1 VFSGNGRLCD
11 ADTWKAFGLIH
22 FPDQDDDE
30 DDADIDQVK
39 QGSFFLDFSKF
50 EHSLNVNI

>member
-1 VFSGNGRLCD
+1 LFSGNGRLCD

-39 QGSFFLDFSKF
+39 QGSFFWI
-50 EHSLNVNI
+50 SLNLSTRSM